1 MRLTIFGR
9 ARLALRPPGMRGEGV
24 LNAGRRAERQW
35 EAEP

>member
-9 ARLALRPPGMRGEGV
+9 ARLALRPACGGEGV